1 MRKLEV
7 TVGNELAQ
15 VLELEAKG
23 RGVELGNLLLQIVQ
37 QRLSDFLPVPP
48 RKWMAREQWEALVR
62 GEECPICADLA
73 LNEYKNAYGYTIADL
88 SISRLRLS
96 KNQSVPGYCFLI
108 CKKHVREPYDLNQE
122 ERQLFFNDL
131 MRAAQAIETVFNPI
145 KMNLEMQGNIV
156 PHLHCHI
163 KPRFY
168 GDPAPGAP
176 IHPDKMP
183 LLLNPGEYD
192 ERVKLIREALKLE

>member
-1 MRKLEV
+1 
-7 TVGNELAQ
+7 
-15 VLELEAKG
+15 
-23 RGVELGNLLLQIVQ
+23 LGNLLLQIVQ

-48 RKWMAREQWEALVR
+48 RKWIAREQWEALVR
-62 GEECPICADLA
+62 GEECPICAGLA
-73 LNEYKNAYGYTIADL
+73 LNEYENAHGYTIADL

-96 KNQSVPGYCFLI
+96 TNQSVPGYCFLI
-108 CKKHVREPYDLNQE
+108 CKKHVREAYDLNQE